1 MTVAAAADPQEQDK
15 WRPVWDSVLA
25 AETRQT
31 SEQSYNLLTHIA
43 ELVRRCSTHE
53 GELGYEF

>member
-31 SEQSYNLLTHIA
+31 SEQSDNLLAHIA
-43 ELVRRCSTHE
+43 
-53 GELGYEF
+53 